1 MQRQSYAKTATAQT
15 FSQKNLLNSVIFSN
29 FAFVMPFPIQ
39 LDILSFIFKGILIG
53 MIASAPMGPV
63 GVLCVQRTLNKGRW
77 YGFVTGVGAA
87 LSDIIYAGIT
97 GLGMSIVMDFVN
109 NQQNKFYLQIVGS
122 LLLLAFGIYTYRTDP
137 TRNMHRSGT
146 KKGSLLHNGV
156 TAFLVTFSNP
166 LIIFL
171 FLACYAQ
178 FAFVLPNHPFEMFV
192 GFLSIFMGAML
203 WWFGLTW
210 LIDKIRG
217 KFDDN
222 GIRIINQVIGAV
234 VMICSVIMVFGT
246 VTNLYRF
253 F

>member
-1 MQRQSYAKTATAQT
+1 
-15 FSQKNLLNSVIFSN
+15 
-29 FAFVMPFPIQ
+29 
-39 LDILSFIFKGILIG
+39 

-77 YGFVTGVGAA
+77 YGFVTGIGAA
-87 LSDIIYAGIT
+87 VSDIIYAGIT
-97 GLGMSIVMDFVN
+97 GLGMSLVMDFVN

-122 LLLLAFGIYTYRTDP
+122 VLLLAFGVYTYRTDP

-171 FLACYAQ
+171 FLASYAQ
-178 FAFVLPNHPFEMFV
+178 FAFVLPNHPFEMCV
-192 GFLSIFMGAML
+192 GFLSIFGGAML

-210 LIDKIRG
+210 LIDKVRA

-222 GIRIINQVIGAV
+222 GIKIINQVIGAV
-234 VMICSVIMVFGT
+234 VMICSVVMLLGT